1 MKAIEFI
8 YQENAIHFL
17 VNPKNDNVMINATE
31 MAKAFN
37 KRVED
42 FKRLD
47 GTSIFIEALLKSENS
62 KFEHADVREQ
72 LTEKDSENSKFE
84 PSHVREQL
92 TEKDVIYGTNK
103 ATFMHRK
110 LAMYFA
116 FWLDVDFQIWIID
129 TIDDILFGNYKQHDQ
144 AVIENLKFEKE
155 LEDVEVE
162 LYNNPLFV
170 KYQNINLLIKTT
182 NAEKRKALKAQINQ
196 IKLDFSNSDKST
208 SQ

>member
-37 KRVED
+37 KQID
-42 FKRLD
+42 NFTRLE
-47 GTSIFIEALLKSENS
+47 GTSDFIDALL
-62 KFEHADVREQ
+62 R
-72 LTEKDSENSKFE
+72 SENSKFE
-84 PSHVREQL
+84 PSDVREQI
-92 TEKDVIYGTNK
+92 TYKDLIYGTNK

-129 TIDDILFGNYKQHDQ
+129 TIDDLLFGHYKQHNQ
-144 AVIENLKFEKE
+144 AVIDNLKYEKE
-155 LEDVEVE
+155 LEDLEFE
-162 LYNNPLFV
+162 LLNDPLFY
-170 KYQNINLLIKTT
+170 KYTQIQKLMKTSNI
-182 NAEKRKALKAQINQ
+182 ARQKAIKAQINQ
-196 IKLDFSNSDKST
+196 VKLDFSNKK
-208 SQ
+208 